1 MKRITLCLAL
11 LAAMAGGS
19 ALATPV
25 AGTTTVD
32 FSNGL
37 EGWNGATNDGPYVPI
52 DSSANGTPAMHTDAY
67 LYFTQY
73 WTRDN
78 QAFLGNY
85 AAYDSVT
92 LGLDVTVN
100 SMTQLNGEPMAR
112 DFVVELRD
120 YDKASTNASYS
131 SVWFKLGVVDGAAPG
146 MQHLSVTFDPRSNT
160 LPEGWGGYGDSGFL
174 GGALPPA
181 QTFRRILS
189 DVDEVVFGTA
199 TPGFMYI
206 EGVFDL
212 SIDNISIGAVSPVP
226 EANTGAM
233 LAAGL
238 GVLGAAARRRRP
250 ARLEA

>member
-1 MKRITLCLAL
+1 MKRFPICLAL
-11 LAAMAGGS
+11 LAALAGGA

-25 AGTTTVD
+25 AGTTTID
-32 FSNGL
+32 FSHGL
-37 EGWNGATNDGPYVPI
+37 EGWNGATNDGLYVPI
-52 DSSANGTPAMHTDAY
+52 DTGANGTPAMHTDAY

-78 QAFLGNY
+78 HAFLGNY

-120 YDKASTNASYS
+120 YDKASTNAPYS
-131 SVWFKLGVVDGAAPG
+131 SVWLTLGTLDGAVAG
-146 MQHLSVTFDPRSNT
+146 TQHLSVTFDPRSDT
-160 LPEGWGGYGDSGFL
+160 LPDGWSGYGSSGFF

-199 TPGFMYI
+199 KPGYLFI

-212 SIDNISIGAVSPVP
+212 SVDNISISTISAVP
-226 EANTGAM
+226 EAGTAWM
-233 LAAGL
+233 LTAGL
-238 GVLGAAARRRRP
+238 GVLGMAARRRR
-250 ARLEA
+250 RH